1 VWLENPQ
8 ATAIS
13 MSGVDRSFII
23 RTAFSNHRSR
33 LSQDKEPAQRI
44 VGLLTSLCNGVP
56 KGLGGGMLLSN

>member
-1 VWLENPQ
+1 
-8 ATAIS
+8 